1 MLQTEKKVS
10 ELRSQFQHYDLY
22 KKLITIYDI
31 KFLWKINYLQYE
43 ISCQF

>member
-1 MLQTEKKVS
+1 MSKILQTEKKVF

-31 KFLWKINYLQYE
+31 KIFMENQLFAI
-43 ISCQF
+43 

>member
-1 MLQTEKKVS
+1 MNKMLQTEKKVS

-31 KFLWKINYLQYE
+31 KFFMENQLFAI
-43 ISCQF
+43 

>member
-31 KFLWKINYLQYE
+31 KFFMENQLFAI
-43 ISCQF
+43 